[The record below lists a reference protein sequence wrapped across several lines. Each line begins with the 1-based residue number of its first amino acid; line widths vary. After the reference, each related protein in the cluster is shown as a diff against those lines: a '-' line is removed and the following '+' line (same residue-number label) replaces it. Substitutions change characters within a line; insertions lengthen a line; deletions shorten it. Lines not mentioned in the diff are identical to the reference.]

1 MSETTDNYSNGR
13 HARLSGAE
21 ARAAADAAR
30 AAREGSHFT
39 SAPAQPEQ
47 GFSYGDAT
55 RGAAAAGTAD
65 IAGNA
70 WAVGTGGVP
79 GDSGTVADAGF
90 ADAAAPRRP
99 RSSRLDDR
107 GTQRANRRR
116 DARVAPDR
124 AADGRPAEPRRE
136 AASLPTIDVNGALS
150 AIGNFVVHFRVAL
163 LIAAL
168 VLGVLMAMYGPVQTY
183 YRAWRAGQDLQ
194 AQLDELNASN
204 EQYKDDIQALQTREG
219 IEDEARRRGYVT
231 NGETKV
237 VVDGLND
244 GSDDSSQSSD
254 GDQQAQKPWY
264 IELGDKVFH
273 YIGN

>member
-47 GFSYGDAT
+47 GFSYGDAA

-150 AIGNFVVHFRVAL
+150 AIGNFVVHFRAAL

>member
-1 MSETTDNYSNGR
+1 MSKTTDNYSNGR

-30 AAREGSHFT
+30 AAREGSHFM

-47 GFSYGDAT
+47 GFSYGDAA

-124 AADGRPAEPRRE
+124 AADGRPAAPRRE

>member
-47 GFSYGDAT
+47 GFSYGDAA

-124 AADGRPAEPRRE
+124 AADGRPAEPRRG

>member
-30 AAREGSHFT
+30 AARESSHFT

-47 GFSYGDAT
+47 GFSYGDAA

-150 AIGNFVVHFRVAL
+150 AIGNFVVHFHVAL